1 MKSQSVC
8 IMIFNRE
15 PTQNKLMTS
24 LKILS
29 PNMCD
34 LDFLASLSRGNL
46 FKGTIGEVVK
56 YFAEASSILSFD
68 RKRIKIV
75 KPKTRCLLGFG

>member
-8 IMIFNRE
+8 IMILNRE
-15 PTQNKLMTS
+15 PTQNTLMRS

-29 PNMCD
+29 PNICD

-46 FKGTIGEVVK
+46 LMGTIGEAIK
-56 YFAEASSILSFD
+56 NFAEACSILSFD

-75 KPKTRCLLGFG
+75 KPNTRCLLGFG